1 MLPPGL
7 PWPALPWPALACPG
21 LTRPGRAGLNILEC
35 PAIPVIPA
43 KLSYWSEV
51 DSQTVELYRYSK
63 SINSMLTY
71 YKHRPAPSIHI
82 KRLGRHPWYKEA
94 RKLQLRLTSRTWI
107 IVQRANQVIITLL

>member
-7 PWPALPWPALACPG
+7 PWLALPWPALACPG
-21 LTRPGRAGLNILEC
+21 LTRPGRAGLNILDC

-43 KLSYWSEV
+43 KLSYWSEA

-107 IVQRANQVIITLL
+107 IVQRANQVIIALL